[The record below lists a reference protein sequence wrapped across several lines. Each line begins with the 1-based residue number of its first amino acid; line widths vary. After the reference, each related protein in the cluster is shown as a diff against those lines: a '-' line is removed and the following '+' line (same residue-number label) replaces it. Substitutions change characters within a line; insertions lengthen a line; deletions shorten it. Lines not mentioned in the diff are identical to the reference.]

1 MKNVLKAAAAVL
13 LAAVAVRAET
23 LEERLDRLER
33 RQAAMEQSRPAV
45 KLSGSVQTDYRAFPS
60 DEARALTDQFVL
72 RRVRPVIEGSLHDL
86 ADFRVMPDFAGAAAL
101 QDAYVDVRAAPGLKV
116 RAGKFKQPVGLE
128 RLQAITHSL
137 FVELAYP
144 SSVAPIRDA
153 GLQLHGDAAGGSLS
167 WALGVFDGAPDGASN
182 ESDSTDSKDFAAR
195 AFLLPFKNG
204 ARPALKE
211 LGVGAAASSGK
222 HRGTAAAPGLS
233 SYRTVGQ
240 NTFFSYRT
248 DVAADGERTRVAP
261 QAYWY
266 PGRWGLLAEHIAA
279 THEVKRTTT
288 AVTRAE
294 LTHRAWQAAFSFVL
308 TGEKAS
314 YKSVKPA
321 RNFDPAQGG
330 WGAWE
335 LAARYTELLLDE
347 DSFPVYAAPASSARA
362 ARTWS
367 AGLNWHLNPGLK
379 VMADFDTT
387 RFTGGAAA
395 GDRDTE
401 RAVLTRVQVVF

>member
-1 MKNVLKAAAAVL
+1 
-13 LAAVAVRAET
+13 
-23 LEERLDRLER
+23 
-33 RQAAMEQSRPAV
+33 
-45 KLSGSVQTDYRAFPS
+45 
-60 DEARALTDQFVL
+60 
-72 RRVRPVIEGSLHDL
+72 
-86 ADFRVMPDFAGAAAL
+86 
-101 QDAYVDVRAAPGLKV
+101 
-116 RAGKFKQPVGLE
+116 
-128 RLQAITHSL
+128 
-137 FVELAYP
+137 
-144 SSVAPIRDA
+144 
-153 GLQLHGDAAGGSLS
+153 
-167 WALGVFDGAPDGASN
+167 
-182 ESDSTDSKDFAAR
+182 
-195 AFLLPFKNG
+195 
-204 ARPALKE
+204 
-211 LGVGAAASSGK
+211 
-222 HRGTAAAPGLS
+222 
-233 SYRTVGQ
+233 VGQ
-240 NTFFSYRT
+240 
-248 DVAADGERTRVAP
+248 
-261 QAYWY
+261 
-266 PGRWGLLAEHIAA
+266 L
-279 THEVKRTTT
+279 
-288 AVTRAE
+288 
-294 LTHRAWQAAFSFVL
+294 RAWQAAFSFVL